1 LKYRI
6 VDLGRDYPGR
16 ITDWSMARNSF
27 LEQLGDG
34 EWILFKAEDEE
45 HSIGLVKYLAQLK
58 PEYPYY
64 AIRRINLVH
73 GKYQEWANPDFQPML
88 VSNRVRYMGRIHE
101 HLVPHK
107 PYGIIDYPII
117 HDQNGVRPYDSGW
130 KATVAYRPIH
140 AFKKSLDV
148 MRGR

>member
-1 LKYRI
+1 M
-6 VDLGRDYPGR
+6 DLGRDYPGR
-16 ITDWSMARNSF
+16 ITDWSIARNSF

-45 HSIGLVKYLAQLK
+45 HPVGLVKYLAQLK

-73 GKYQEWANPDFQPML
+73 GKYREWANPDLQPFL
-88 VSNRVRYMGRIHE
+88 VSNRVRYTGRVHE
-101 HLVPHK
+101 HIVPRK

-117 HDQNGVRPYDSGW
+117 HDQNGPRPYDSGW
-130 KATVAYRPIH
+130 KATPIYRPIH